1 MATNKM
7 TNVIALNAV
16 IDFATANEGVF
27 SAEVV
32 EKITKIRDTY
42 TKKSENRKPTKAQV
56 EGAEIR
62 EAIKDVVVN
71 ADKALTA
78 TQVLN
83 AVAGKFEGITLPKVT
98 AQLTKLKETGE
109 VVRFMDKKTAYFKAV
124 EADEVED

>member
-1 MATNKM
+1 MNKI
-7 TNVIALNAV
+7 TNVQALEVVIAYATENTEA
-16 IDFATANEGVF
+16 FAP
-27 SAEVV
+27 EVV

-71 ADKALTA
+71 ANKALTA

-83 AVAGKFEGITLPKVT
+83 AVAGKFDGITLPKVT
-98 AQLTKLKETGE
+98 AQLTKLKENGE
-109 VVRFMDKKTAYFKAV
+109 VVRFMDKKTAYFKTV

>member
-1 MATNKM
+1 MANKI
-7 TNVIALNAV
+7 TNVQALEVVIAYATENTEA
-16 IDFATANEGVF
+16 FAP
-27 SAEVV
+27 EVV

-62 EAIKDVVVN
+62 EVIKDVIVN

>member
-1 MATNKM
+1 MANKI
-7 TNVIALNAV
+7 TNVQALEVVIAYATENTEA
-16 IDFATANEGVF
+16 FAP
-27 SAEVV
+27 EVV

-62 EAIKDVVVN
+62 EVIKDTLVN

>member
-1 MATNKM
+1 MNKI
-7 TNVIALNAV
+7 TNVQALEVVIAYATENTEA
-16 IDFATANEGVF
+16 FAP
-27 SAEVV
+27 EVV

-62 EAIKDVVVN
+62 EAIKDTIVN

>member
-1 MATNKM
+1 MANKI
-7 TNVIALNAV
+7 TNVQALEVVIAYATENIEA
-16 IDFATANEGVF
+16 FAP
-27 SAEVV
+27 EVV

-62 EAIKDVVVN
+62 EAIKD
-71 ADKALTA
+71 ALIDAGKALTA

-83 AVAGKFEGITLPKVT
+83 AVANKFEGITLPKIT

-109 VVRFMDKKTAYFKAV
+109 VIRFMDKKTAYFKAD

>member
-1 MATNKM
+1 MANKI
-7 TNVIALNAV
+7 TNVQALEVVIAYATENTEA
-16 IDFATANEGVF
+16 FAP
-27 SAEVV
+27 EVV

>member
-1 MATNKM
+1 MANKI
-7 TNVIALNAV
+7 TNVQALEVVIAYATENIEA
-16 IDFATANEGVF
+16 FAP
-27 SAEVV
+27 EVV

-62 EAIKDVVVN
+62 EAIKD
-71 ADKALTA
+71 ALIDAGKALTA

-83 AVAGKFEGITLPKVT
+83 AVANKFEGITLPKIT

-109 VVRFMDKKTAYFKAV
+109 VIRFMYKKTAYFKAD